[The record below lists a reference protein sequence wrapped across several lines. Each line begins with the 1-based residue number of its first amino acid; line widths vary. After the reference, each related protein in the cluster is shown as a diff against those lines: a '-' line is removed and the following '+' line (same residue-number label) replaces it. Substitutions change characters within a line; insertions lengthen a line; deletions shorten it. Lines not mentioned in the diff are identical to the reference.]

1 MAGHGASVVDGACAA
16 CASGQ
21 CPQARASSP
30 PPLLVGAVAGV
41 SGGAVGLAAGL
52 ARLTADGLRVGKAAK
67 NAARGVRRTAVRDV
81 LRPARQLG
89 ALAGAYV
96 QRTAH
101 ATQPPPHGSRR
112 PPRPPPAPTR
122 SYAATLGFVRD
133 ARGGADDAL
142 SHAAA
147 GAAAGVAFA
156 LTDAA
161 LANTP
166 PNLAGSALACAAIAG
181 GLRRLRGPPAR
192 AHGAPHPP

>member
-1 MAGHGASVVDGACAA
+1 M
-16 CASGQ
+16 
-21 CPQARASSP
+21 
-30 PPLLVGAVAGV
+30 
-41 SGGAVGLAAGL
+41 
-52 ARLTADGLRVGKAAK
+52 
-67 NAARGVRRTAVRDV
+67 RDV

-96 QRTAH
+96 QRTGPRDTA
-101 ATQPPPHGSRR
+101 PHGSRR

-192 AHGAPHPP
+192 AHGAPHHP